1 MQQKTILTL
10 CASLAISVT
19 LVNNAEAANWKD
31 VLNAVNS
38 NVNGQPNNA
47 SQALIQQRQQAVN
60 QAINKAQPLQVGSLT
75 DLLMQRTGVTQ
86 AQALG
91 GAGTLF
97 QIAKTKMQAD
107 AFAQLERS
115 VPGMQGMLGAV
126 PALSQPTGGLAGR
139 LSSIAG
145 VSGGTVGNLISAA
158 SAFEQQGMSP
168 AMIQQFV
175 PVVIDYVKAQG
186 NDALVNT
193 LSAALI
199 GR

>member
-10 CASLAISVT
+10 CASLTISMA
-19 LVNNAEAANWKD
+19 LVNSAEAANWKE

-38 NVNGQPNNA
+38 NVNGPANNA
-47 SQALIQQRQQAVN
+47 GQALQQGQQAVN
-60 QAINKAQPLQVGSLT
+60 AAQAVQPGSLAE
-75 DLLMQRTGVTQ
+75 LLMQRTGVTQ
-86 AQALG
+86 AQAQG
-91 GAGTLF
+91 GAGALF
-97 QIAKTKMQAD
+97 QIAKSKMQAD
-107 AFAQLERS
+107 AFGQLEQA

-126 PALSQPTGGLAGR
+126 PALSQPSGGLAGR

-145 VSGGTVGNLISAA
+145 VSGGTAGNLVTLV
-158 SAFEQQGMSP
+158 SAFQQQGMSP
-168 AMIQQFV
+168 AMVQQFI
-175 PVVIDYVKAQG
+175 PVVIDYVKARG